1 MRPHLSLALIHALVH
16 RQQSLLQSPLS
27 RNRSFG
33 EVLGKTGSITKARA
47 QIVKTVEGVYSAGAM
62 LELAHRVGVEAP
74 IIEVVSDVVAGTLNP
89 KDAVDRLMK
98 VSIKADI

>member
-1 MRPHLSLALIHALVH
+1 
-16 RQQSLLQSPLS
+16 
-27 RNRSFG
+27 
-33 EVLGKTGSITKARA
+33 
-47 QIVKTVEGVYSAGAM
+47 M

-89 KDAVDRLMK
+89 KDAVDILMK